1 MNYAK
6 YIKALFYVKK
16 GSEKPNGSPPLMC
29 RLTMNGEI
37 KTVPLQDGRF
47 PTVGDVK
54 GLTADRL
61 QTFSDGNLCN

>member
-47 PTVGDVK
+47 
-54 GLTADRL
+54 LRL
-61 QTFSDGNLCN
+61 GM